1 MKGLTEHQILKVGT
15 LVRMGQ
21 DEYIVMGDDRET
33 SEDDLSDLNYYLLEA
48 GKTPAFD
55 AWYDVMTIWTDIET
69 VLCSCCNQWRPLEE
83 MQTIETQDGPEGRDI
98 CTHCC
103 SAFQEVCPY

>member
-48 GKTPAFD
+48 GKTPS
-55 AWYDVMTIWTDIET
+55 VRCL
-69 VLCSCCNQWRPLEE
+69 V
-83 MQTIETQDGPEGRDI
+83 
-98 CTHCC
+98 
-103 SAFQEVCPY
+103 

>member
-1 MKGLTEHQILKVGT
+1 MIKWRVNTKQRNKGEAEMKGLTEHQILKVGT

-55 AWYDVMTIWTDIET
+55 AWYDVMAIWTDIET

-83 MQTIETQDGPEGRDI
+83 MQTVET
-98 CTHCC
+98 
-103 SAFQEVCPY
+103 